1 MASCAV
7 LCFYYS
13 RCHFKAQ
20 STLVVVVFLFFYIK
34 SFAFNRIQ
42 FKSLFS
48 QRTAPE
54 KRPLIGDTSSQGE
67 FTGPAA
73 HDADLKRRLLLS

>member
-20 STLVVVVFLFFYIK
+20 STLVVVVLFFFYIK
-34 SFAFNRIQ
+34 SFALT
-42 FKSLFS
+42 KSLFS

>member
-1 MASCAV
+1 MLCCAFTTQGV
-7 LCFYYS
+7 ILK
-13 RCHFKAQ
+13 RKALLWL
-20 STLVVVVFLFFYIK
+20 LVFFYIK
-34 SFAFNRIQ
+34 SFALT
-42 FKSLFS
+42 KSLFS

>member
-1 MASCAV
+1 MLCCAFTTQGV
-7 LCFYYS
+7 ILK
-13 RCHFKAQ
+13 RKA
-20 STLVVVVFLFFYIK
+20 LLWLLFFVFFYIK
-34 SFAFNRIQ
+34 SFALT
-42 FKSLFS
+42 KSLFS

>member
-20 STLVVVVFLFFYIK
+20 STLVVVVVGFFFNIK
-34 SFAFNRIQ
+34 SFALT
-42 FKSLFS
+42 KSLFP
-48 QRTAPE
+48 QRTVPE